1 MFARDKLL
9 VVSYEHHARKCCAH
23 LPCCAEG
30 NIRRFPS
37 TWSDIVGSS
46 PRLTIL
52 AVLLFQASK
61 HPSAFE
67 IAKVVSIAESTVQIA
82 YANLKTEARTLV
94 PAWFAS
100 PEDIVRLPD
109 Y

>member
-1 MFARDKLL
+1 M
-9 VVSYEHHARKCCAH
+9 SHEHLTSQCRHARRGAARSIYCATQ
-23 LPCCAEG
+23 A
-30 NIRRFPS
+30 PS
-37 TWSDIVGSS
+37 ARYSASASG
-46 PRLTIL
+46 LTNS
-52 AVLLFQASK
+52 AVLALQASK

-100 PEDIVRLPD
+100 QEDITRLPD